1 MTPSP
6 NGSTP
11 LGNHVLLALIAAL
24 VTAAVFY
31 ILGALSTVRITWVNR
46 GPQIVVQAFG
56 IVFSAGW
63 PTRYAVRWWRPWI
76 HYGRSY
82 M

>member
-1 MTPSP
+1 MTP
-6 NGSTP
+6 GD
-11 LGNHVLLALIAAL
+11 HILLTAIAAL
-24 VTAAVFY
+24 VVALAFLAGSLLTSVG
-31 ILGALSTVRITWVNR
+31 ILTRDVIRITWVNR